1 MNLYVIRWDLRLTNV
16 LGPMLTRVFMINF
29 DHPETFS
36 PMSQS
41 TQSHHSIDH
50 WIRLRFQF
58 IIHCGCGYSTF
69 PAKRGE

>member
-29 DHPETFS
+29 DNPETFS

-41 TQSHHSIDH
+41 TQSTI
-50 WIRLRFQF
+50 L
-58 IIHCGCGYSTF
+58 
-69 PAKRGE
+69 